1 MIAAICGRHGVDC
14 GLRGRAPWRG
24 GADSAAYRIRPDWD
38 RFRESGLT
46 MRLKRYS
53 TGAALAALMVVAAV
67 EPSWAQTAPA
77 PQAQPG
83 AQSAAGAL
91 NPAAEEAPQRATPA
105 PQFRMADGIIAT
117 VNDRIITGFDLRQRM
132 LVVMAMSQLQPTE
145 ENIAAIQQQAL
156 NDLIEQHLQAQEI
169 AKFDQLRITDDEV
182 DREIADMAR
191 QAGASPESFLTF
203 LQQGGI
209 ALPAFREQIRTE
221 IGWRELVGGRFRD
234 RARVSKGQV
243 DQALRQLTESAT
255 KPQYLV
261 GEIYLE
267 AARVGGMQEAMNGA
281 RQLVQ
286 QMIQGAPFMAV
297 ARQFSAAPSAAR
309 GGDAGWIVQGTT
321 QPALESVM
329 DTLEV
334 GQLSNPI
341 PVDGGVYILYMRD
354 KRSGV
359 STSMVKMKQ
368 VMIEL
373 PETADEAQVAAATQR
388 LDALRGQLTCDN
400 ILTRA
405 RSETGLL
412 GADLGESDVADLLPQ
427 FQQVA
432 RSAEIGSISTA
443 VRTPLG
449 VHLLAVCDRR
459 LGGPE
464 APSAQQ
470 VESRLQNQNYAM
482 LGRRYLR
489 DLREDALIEIKQ

>member
-1 MIAAICGRHGVDC
+1 
-14 GLRGRAPWRG
+14 
-24 GADSAAYRIRPDWD
+24 
-38 RFRESGLT
+38 
-46 MRLKRYS
+46 MRLMRYS
-53 TGAALAALMVVAAV
+53 TGAALAALLVVAAV
-67 EPSWAQTAPA
+67 EPSSAQTAPSPA
-77 PQAQPG
+77 SAQVP
-83 AQSAAGAL
+83 AAGAL

-132 LVVMAMSQLQPTE
+132 LVLMAMTQVQPTP
-145 ENIAAIQQQAL
+145 ENIGAIQQQAL
-156 NDLIEQHLQAQEI
+156 NDLIDQHLQAAELAKFEQLKISDQEI
-169 AKFDQLRITDDEV
+169 DQ
-182 DREIADMAR
+182 EIADMAR
-191 QAGASPESFLTF
+191 QAGTTAANYLGF
-203 LQQGGI
+203 LQEGGI
-209 ALPAFREQIRTE
+209 SIPAFREQMRTE

-234 RARVSKGQV
+234 RARVSKSQV

-267 AARVGGMQEAMNGA
+267 AARVGGMQEAMDGA

-309 GGDAGWIVQGTT
+309 GGDAGWLVQGTV
-321 QPALESVM
+321 QPALQTAM

-354 KRSGV
+354 KRSGA
-359 STSMVKMKQ
+359 STSMVQMKQ

-373 PETADEAQVAAATQR
+373 PENADEAQVAAATQR
-388 LDALRGQLTCDN
+388 LEALRGQLTCDN

-405 RSETGLL
+405 SSEQGLL
-412 GADLGESDVADLLPQ
+412 GADLGESDVDNLLPQ

-432 RSAEIGSISTA
+432 RSAEVGTVSTA

-449 VHLLAVCDRR
+449 VHLLAVCGRR

-470 VESRLQNQNYAM
+470 VEARLQNQNFAM

-489 DLREDALIEIKQ
+489 DLRADALIEIKQ

>member
-1 MIAAICGRHGVDC
+1 M
-14 GLRGRAPWRG
+14 GL
-24 GADSAAYRIRPDWD
+24 
-38 RFRESGLT
+38 
-46 MRLKRYS
+46 MRYS

-67 EPSWAQTAPA
+67 EPSSAQTTPAPA
-77 PQAQPG
+77 AQAAPQVP
-83 AQSAAGAL
+83 AAGAL
-91 NPAAEEAPQRATPA
+91 NPAAEEAPQRTAPA
-105 PQFRMADGIIAT
+105 PQFRLSDGIIAT

-132 LVVMAMSQLQPTE
+132 LVLMAMTQVQPTE
-145 ENIAAIQQQAL
+145 ENIGAIQQQAL
-156 NDLIEQHLQAQEI
+156 NDLIDQHLQAAELTKFEQLKIGDAEI
-169 AKFDQLRITDDEV
+169 DQ
-182 DREIADMAR
+182 EIADMAR
-191 QAGASPESFLTF
+191 QAGATPASYINFLE
-203 LQQGGI
+203 QGGI
-209 ALPAFREQIRTE
+209 SIPAFREQLRTE

-234 RARVSKGQV
+234 RARVGKSQV
-243 DQALRQLTESAT
+243 DQTMRQMTESAT
-255 KPQYLV
+255 KPQYLI

-267 AARVGGMQEAMNGA
+267 AARVGGMQEAVNGA

-309 GGDAGWIVQGTT
+309 GGDAGWVVQGTV
-321 QPALESVM
+321 QPALQTVM
-329 DTLEV
+329 DTLET

-354 KRSGV
+354 KRSGA

-368 VMIEL
+368 VMAEL
-373 PETADEAQVAAATQR
+373 PENADEAQVAAATQR
-388 LDALRGQLTCDN
+388 LEALRGQLTCDN

-405 RSETGLL
+405 RSEPGLL
-412 GADLGESDVADLLPQ
+412 GADLGESDIADLLPQ

-432 RSAEIGSISTA
+432 RSAEIGSVSTA

-459 LGGPE
+459 LGGPD

-470 VESRLQNQNYAM
+470 VEARLQNQNYAM

-489 DLREDALIEIKQ
+489 DLRADALIEIKQ

>member
-1 MIAAICGRHGVDC
+1 M
-14 GLRGRAPWRG
+14 
-24 GADSAAYRIRPDWD
+24 
-38 RFRESGLT
+38 
-46 MRLKRYS
+46 RYS

-67 EPSWAQTAPA
+67 EPSSAQTPASPAPA
-77 PQAQPG
+77 QAAPQTP
-83 AQSAAGAL
+83 AAGAL
-91 NPAAEEAPQRATPA
+91 NPAAEEAPQRTAPA
-105 PQFRMADGIIAT
+105 PQFRLSDGIIAT

-132 LVVMAMSQLQPTE
+132 LVLMAMTQVQPTE
-145 ENIAAIQQQAL
+145 ENIGAIQQQAL
-156 NDLIEQHLQAQEI
+156 NDLIDQHLQAAEL
-169 AKFDQLRITDDEV
+169 AKFEQLKIGDAEIDQ
-182 DREIADMAR
+182 EIADMAR
-191 QAGASPESFLTF
+191 QAGTTPASYINFLE
-203 LQQGGI
+203 QGGI
-209 ALPAFREQIRTE
+209 SIPAFREQMRTE

-234 RARVSKGQV
+234 RARVGKSQV
-243 DQALRQLTESAT
+243 EQTMRQMTESAT
-255 KPQYLV
+255 KPQYLI

-309 GGDAGWIVQGTT
+309 GGDAGWVVQGTV
-321 QPALESVM
+321 QPALQSVM
-329 DTLEV
+329 DTLEA

-354 KRSGV
+354 KRSGA

-368 VMIEL
+368 VMVEL
-373 PETADEAQVAAATQR
+373 PENADEAQVVAATQR
-388 LDALRGQLTCDN
+388 LEALRGQLTCDN

-405 RSETGLL
+405 RSEPGLL

-432 RSAEIGSISTA
+432 RSAEVGSVSTA

-459 LGGPE
+459 LGGPD

-470 VESRLQNQNYAM
+470 VEARLQNQNYAM

-489 DLREDALIEIKQ
+489 DLRADALIEIKQ

>member
-1 MIAAICGRHGVDC
+1 M
-14 GLRGRAPWRG
+14 
-24 GADSAAYRIRPDWD
+24 
-38 RFRESGLT
+38 
-46 MRLKRYS
+46 
-53 TGAALAALMVVAAV
+53 AAV
-67 EPSWAQTAPA
+67 EPSSAQTAPSPA
-77 PQAQPG
+77 SAQVP
-83 AQSAAGAL
+83 AAGAL

-132 LVVMAMSQLQPTE
+132 LVLMAMTQVQPTP
-145 ENIAAIQQQAL
+145 ENIGAIQQQAL
-156 NDLIEQHLQAQEI
+156 NDLIDQHLQAAEL
-169 AKFDQLRITDDEV
+169 AKFEQLKISDQEV
-182 DREIADMAR
+182 DQEIADMAR
-191 QAGASPESFLTF
+191 QAGTTAANYMGF

-209 ALPAFREQIRTE
+209 SIPAFREQMRTE

-234 RARVSKGQV
+234 RARVSKSQV
-243 DQALRQLTESAT
+243 DQAMRQLTESAT

-309 GGDAGWIVQGTT
+309 GGDAGWLVQGTV
-321 QPALESVM
+321 QPALQAAM

-354 KRSGV
+354 KRSGA
-359 STSMVKMKQ
+359 STSMVQMKQ

-373 PETADEAQVAAATQR
+373 PENADEAQVAAATQR
-388 LDALRGQLTCDN
+388 LEALRGQLTCDN

-405 RSETGLL
+405 SSEQGLL
-412 GADLGESDVADLLPQ
+412 GADLGESDVDNLLPQ

-432 RSAEIGSISTA
+432 RSAEVGTVSTA

-449 VHLLAVCDRR
+449 VHLLAVCGRR

-470 VESRLQNQNYAM
+470 VEARLQNQNFAM

-489 DLREDALIEIKQ
+489 DLRADALIEIKQ

>member
-1 MIAAICGRHGVDC
+1 
-14 GLRGRAPWRG
+14 
-24 GADSAAYRIRPDWD
+24 
-38 RFRESGLT
+38 
-46 MRLKRYS
+46 
-53 TGAALAALMVVAAV
+53 MVVAAV
-67 EPSWAQTAPA
+67 EPSSAQTAPA
-77 PQAQPG
+77 PAAQAAPQVP
-83 AQSAAGAL
+83 AAGAL
-91 NPAAEEAPQRATPA
+91 NPAAEEAPQRTAPA
-105 PQFRMADGIIAT
+105 PQFRLSDGIIAT

-132 LVVMAMSQLQPTE
+132 LVLMAMTQVQPTE
-145 ENIAAIQQQAL
+145 ENIGAIQQQAL
-156 NDLIEQHLQAQEI
+156 NDLIDQHLQAAEL
-169 AKFDQLRITDDEV
+169 AKFEQLKIGDAEIDQ
-182 DREIADMAR
+182 EIADMAR
-191 QAGASPESFLTF
+191 QAGATPASYINFLE
-203 LQQGGI
+203 QGGI
-209 ALPAFREQIRTE
+209 SIPAFREQMRTE

-234 RARVSKGQV
+234 RARVGKSQV
-243 DQALRQLTESAT
+243 DQTMRQMTESAT
-255 KPQYLV
+255 KPQYLI

-309 GGDAGWIVQGTT
+309 GGDAGWVVQGTV
-321 QPALESVM
+321 QPALQSVM
-329 DTLEV
+329 DTLEA

-354 KRSGV
+354 KRSGA

-368 VMIEL
+368 VMVEL
-373 PETADEAQVAAATQR
+373 PENADEAQVAAATQR
-388 LDALRGQLTCDN
+388 LEALRGQLTCDN

-405 RSETGLL
+405 RSEPGLL

-432 RSAEIGSISTA
+432 RSAEVGSISTA

-459 LGGPE
+459 LGGPD

-470 VESRLQNQNYAM
+470 VEARLQNQNYAM

-489 DLREDALIEIKQ
+489 DLRADALIEIKQ

>member
-1 MIAAICGRHGVDC
+1 M
-14 GLRGRAPWRG
+14 GL
-24 GADSAAYRIRPDWD
+24 
-38 RFRESGLT
+38 
-46 MRLKRYS
+46 MRYS

-67 EPSWAQTAPA
+67 EPSSAQTPASPAPA
-77 PQAQPG
+77 QAAPQTP
-83 AQSAAGAL
+83 AAGAL
-91 NPAAEEAPQRATPA
+91 NPAAEEAPQRTAPA
-105 PQFRMADGIIAT
+105 PQFRLSDGIIAT

-132 LVVMAMSQLQPTE
+132 LVLMAMTQVQPTE
-145 ENIAAIQQQAL
+145 ENIGAIQQQAL
-156 NDLIEQHLQAQEI
+156 NDLIDQHLPAAAL
-169 AKFDQLRITDDEV
+169 AKFEQLKIGDAEIDQ
-182 DREIADMAR
+182 EIADMAR
-191 QAGASPESFLTF
+191 QAGTTPASYINFLE
-203 LQQGGI
+203 QGGI
-209 ALPAFREQIRTE
+209 SIPAFREQMRTE

-234 RARVSKGQV
+234 RARVGKSQV
-243 DQALRQLTESAT
+243 EQTMRQMTESAT
-255 KPQYLV
+255 KPQYLI

-309 GGDAGWIVQGTT
+309 GGDAGWVVQGTV
-321 QPALESVM
+321 QPALQSVM
-329 DTLEV
+329 DTLEP

-354 KRSGV
+354 KRSGA

-368 VMIEL
+368 VMVEL
-373 PETADEAQVAAATQR
+373 PENADEAQVAAATQR
-388 LDALRGQLTCDN
+388 LEALRGQLTCDN

-405 RSETGLL
+405 RSEPGLL

-432 RSAEIGSISTA
+432 RSAEVGSVSTA

-459 LGGPE
+459 LGGPD

-470 VESRLQNQNYAM
+470 VEARLQNQNYAM

-489 DLREDALIEIKQ
+489 DLRADALIEIKQ

>member
-1 MIAAICGRHGVDC
+1 M
-14 GLRGRAPWRG
+14 
-24 GADSAAYRIRPDWD
+24 
-38 RFRESGLT
+38 
-46 MRLKRYS
+46 RYS

-67 EPSWAQTAPA
+67 EPSSAQTSASPAPA
-77 PQAQPG
+77 QAAPQTP
-83 AQSAAGAL
+83 AAGAL
-91 NPAAEEAPQRATPA
+91 NPAAEEAPQRTAPA
-105 PQFRMADGIIAT
+105 PQFRLSDGIIAT

-132 LVVMAMSQLQPTE
+132 LVLMAMTQVQPTE
-145 ENIAAIQQQAL
+145 ENIGAIQQQAL
-156 NDLIEQHLQAQEI
+156 NDLIDQHLQAAEL
-169 AKFDQLRITDDEV
+169 AKFEQLKIGDAEV
-182 DREIADMAR
+182 DQEIADMAR
-191 QAGASPESFLTF
+191 QAGTTPASYINFLE
-203 LQQGGI
+203 QGGI
-209 ALPAFREQIRTE
+209 SIPAFREQLRTE

-234 RARVSKGQV
+234 RARVGKSQV
-243 DQALRQLTESAT
+243 EQTMRQMTESAT
-255 KPQYLV
+255 KPQYLI

-309 GGDAGWIVQGTT
+309 GGDAGWVVQGTV
-321 QPALESVM
+321 QPALQSVM
-329 DTLEV
+329 DTLEP

-354 KRSGV
+354 KRSGA

-368 VMIEL
+368 VMVEL
-373 PETADEAQVAAATQR
+373 PENADEAQVAAATQR
-388 LDALRGQLTCDN
+388 LEALRGQLTCDN

-405 RSETGLL
+405 RSEPGLL

-432 RSAEIGSISTA
+432 RSAEVGSVSTA

-459 LGGPE
+459 LGGPD

-470 VESRLQNQNYAM
+470 VEARLQNQNYAM

-489 DLREDALIEIKQ
+489 DLRADALIEIKQ